1 MVKVTKYGKSAKT
14 INLTITV
21 VTNFYDYLF
30 RTKKSKIDVAKSIL
44 IERGHRSSYKRFLD
58 HVNIN
63 DLLYTNTLKVKVPKE
78 KKKILSTSE
87 IKELIKASN
96 NIRDK
101 FMIQLLYE
109 TGLRI
114 GELLSLYIDDIKY
127 DLTNGH
133 QIILKNRKNKNGARL
148 KSG

>member
-1 MVKVTKYGKSAKT
+1 
-14 INLTITV
+14 

-78 KKKILSTSE
+78 KRKILSTSE

-133 QIILKNRKNKNGARL
+133 
-148 KSG
+148 